1 LQLTQKLN
9 YCKMKKLSIL
19 LLVCLSAFGLY
30 GQTAQL
36 IEKVEAQPG
45 KAIIPF
51 EKYKLPNGLTIIVH
65 EDHSDPMVHLMVS
78 YHVGS
83 ARELPGKSGFAH
95 FFEHMLFQG
104 SEHVGDEEHFKI
116 ISNAGGEVNG
126 NTTRDRTV
134 YIQTFPSNFTE
145 TGLWM
150 EADRMG
156 FLLGAFTQ
164 KKYEIQR
171 STVKNEKD
179 QRYTVP
185 YGFLMEVKDQNLYP
199 PTHPYSWP
207 VIGYVDDLDRV
218 DSNDLRNFFLRWYGP
233 NNATVIVSGDA
244 DAKQVVQW
252 CEKYF
257 GSISPC
263 PEVKKQRVA
272 PVSIPETRF
281 ANYYDGKASVPV
293 IYTSWPAA
301 AAYSNDE
308 AALDVLS
315 QLLGGGKSS
324 LLYKRFVESELALQA
339 NASNNPMG
347 AMNHELAGE
356 FSITLASYPMGDVN
370 FLRRKMFSLVDS
382 FDIIGFSDEDLE
394 RVKSDIVSNYY
405 GVFESVESKASLLN
419 EYNYILE
426 GKSFNLQ
433 DDIDRYKKVTRE
445 DVLRVYRRYLKNRGA
460 SVVIIEP
467 DPRKFTDPN
476 FKPTAFQSVNPNAN
490 VKSTAADAEYA
501 GLSYKRPVDAFD
513 RAKMP
518 ATSAAKPVGIPA
530 LSREKLSNGLEI
542 AVSQSTES
550 PLVFMSFNID
560 GGHLL
565 EGTTVKNGTATM
577 TADMMSEGTKNRSAE
592 KISQELEKLGS
603 SINFGAGGTSTNIS
617 VACLRENLDKTMVI
631 LEDML
636 FNPAFPKTEFD
647 RNKKQTMESFNF
659 MKNNRS
665 QAASNAW
672 SALMYAGTPLA
683 TMASGM
689 QKDVEK
695 LTIEDLKAF
704 HAKYYAPELTKIV
717 VVGNISKEEAT
728 QALSFL
734 NKWKPTGATVTMP
747 AALPKWES
755 NHIFMVDFPNSE
767 QSEIRIGFNA
777 LPYDAS
783 GDFFRSTL
791 MNFPLGGNFNSR
803 INLNLRE
810 EKAWTYGSRAGFS
823 PAYKTLPG
831 NWVFASSVRA
841 SATDSAIVEV
851 VKEVNKFKNEGMTAD
866 EFNFTRN
873 AVLANQALEFESN
886 MQKSGFIYNILNRNL
901 PEDYTRQQ
909 EQVLKSVTREELN
922 ALAAKYLSTQRMVIL
937 VVGDAATLKP
947 RLEKL
952 GYGKVQMLDAFGQGK
967 WKMNAK

>member
-1 LQLTQKLN
+1 
-9 YCKMKKLSIL
+9 MKKLSIL

-65 EDHSDPMVHLMVS
+65 EDHSDPIVHLMVS

-104 SEHVGDEEHFKI
+104 SEHVADEEHFKI

-156 FLLGAFTQ
+156 FFLGAFTQ

-179 QRYTVP
+179 ERYSGP
-185 YGFLMEVKDQNLYP
+185 YGFLQEVKDQNLYP
-199 PTHPYSWP
+199 PNHPYSWP

-218 DSNDLRNFFLRWYGP
+218 DSNDLKNFFLRWYGP
-233 NNATVIVSGDA
+233 NNATIVVSGDA

-257 GSISPC
+257 GSFNRC
-263 PEVKKQRVA
+263 PEIKKQRVS
-272 PVSIPETRF
+272 PVIIPESRF
-281 ANYYDGKASVPV
+281 ATFYDGKASVPV
-293 IYTSWPAA
+293 IMASWPGPPV
-301 AAYSNDE
+301 YTNDE
-308 AALDVLS
+308 PALDILS

-324 LLYKRFVESELALQA
+324 PLYKRFVEAEIALQA
-339 NASNNPMG
+339 NASNNPMTNF
-347 AMNHELAGE
+347 NHELAGE
-356 FSITLASYPMGDVN
+356 FAITIAGYPMSDVN
-370 FLRRKMFSLVDS
+370 FLRKRMFAVVDS

-394 RVKSDIVSNYY
+394 RVKNDLISNFY
-405 GVFESVESKASLLN
+405 GIFESVESKAAVLN
-419 EYNYILE
+419 EYNYLME
-426 GKSFNLQ
+426 GKSFNIQ
-433 DDIDRYKKVTRE
+433 DDIERYRRVTRE
-445 DVLRVYRRYLKNRGA
+445 DILRVYRRYIKAKGA
-460 SVVIIEP
+460 SVVIVEP
-467 DPRKFTDPN
+467 DPRRYTDPN
-476 FKPTAFQSVNPNAN
+476 FKPKPYESFNPNAGLTN
-490 VKSTAADAEYA
+490 PALEAEYQ
-501 GLSYKRPVDAFD
+501 GLKYVRPVDNFD
-513 RAKMP
+513 RSVMP
-518 ATSAAKPVGIPA
+518 KAGPAKPVTIPA
-530 LSREKLSNGLEI
+530 LYKEKLSNGVEI
-542 AVSQSTES
+542 AGAESFES

-560 GGHLL
+560 GGHLV
-565 EGTTVKNGTATM
+565 EGTTVKNGTANM
-577 TADMMSEGTKNRSAE
+577 TADMMGEGTKNRSGE
-592 KISQELEKLGS
+592 QLSKDLEKLGS
-603 SINFGAGGTSTNIS
+603 SIFFSAGTTSTNVS
-617 VACLRENLDKTMVI
+617 VSCLKENLDATMAI

-647 RNKKQTMESFNF
+647 RTKKQTLESFNF
-659 MKNNRS
+659 MKNQRG
-665 QAASNAW
+665 AATQNAW
-672 SALMYAGTPLA
+672 NALMNYGTPFG
-683 TMASGM
+683 TMSTGM

-717 VVGNISKEEAT
+717 VVGSVTKDEAIK
-728 QALSFL
+728 ALSFL
-734 NKWKPTGATVTMP
+734 NKWKPTGATFTAP

-767 QSEIRIGFNA
+767 QSDIRIGFNA
-777 LPYDAS
+777 LPYDAT
-783 GDFFRSTL
+783 GEFFRAQL
-791 MNFPLGGNFNSR
+791 LNFPLGGNFNSR

-810 EKAWTYGSRAGFS
+810 EKAWTYGSRGGFS
-823 PAYKTLPG
+823 GAYRNLTG
-831 NWVFASSVRA
+831 NWTFGASVKA
-841 SATDSAIVEV
+841 QATDSAIMEV
-851 VKEVNKFKNEGMTAD
+851 VKEINKYKKDGMTQE
-866 EFNFTRN
+866 EFEFTRN
-873 AVLANQALEFESN
+873 SILASQALDYESN
-886 MQKSGFIYNILNRNL
+886 GQKAGFIYNIINRNL
-901 PEDYTRQQ
+901 PSDYTRLQ
-909 EQVLKSVTREELN
+909 EQILRDIKREELN
-922 ALAAKYLSTQRMVIL
+922 ALAGKLLNTDRMVIL

-947 RLEKL
+947 KLEKL

-967 WKMNAK
+967 WKVNAK

>member
-1 LQLTQKLN
+1 MNKRYAITI
-9 YCKMKKLSIL
+9 LSL
-19 LLVCLSAFGLY
+19 LLAFRVMA
-30 GQTAQL
+30 QTATL
-36 IEKVEAQPG
+36 VEKVEPQQG
-45 KAIIPF
+45 KAIIAY

-65 EDHSDPMVHLMVS
+65 EDHSDPLVHLMVS

-257 GSISPC
+257 GSFAPC

-272 PVSIPETRF
+272 PVSIPENRF
-281 ANYYDGKASVPV
+281 ANFYDGKASVPV
-293 IYTSWPAA
+293 LYTSWPASP
-301 AAYSNDE
+301 AYSNDE
-308 AALDVLS
+308 APLDVLS

-324 LLYKRFVESELALQA
+324 LFYKRFVEAEIALQA

-356 FSITLASYPMGDVN
+356 FSITLAGYPMSDVN
-370 FLRRKMFSLVDS
+370 FLRRKMFALVDS
-382 FDIIGFSDEDLE
+382 FDIIGFGDDDLE
-394 RVKSDIVSNYY
+394 RVKNDIVSSYY
-405 GVFESVESKASLLN
+405 GVFESVESKASLIN
-419 EYNYILE
+419 EYTYIQE
-426 GKSFNLQ
+426 GKAFNLQ
-433 DDIDRYKKVTRE
+433 DDIDRYRRVTRE

-476 FKPTAFQSVNPNAN
+476 FKPTSYQSVNPNAN
-490 VKSTAADAEYA
+490 VKSTSADAEYA
-501 GLSYKRPVDAFD
+501 GLTYKRPVDAFD
-513 RAKMP
+513 RALMP
-518 ATSAAKPVGIPA
+518 AATAAKPVTIPS

-565 EGTTVKNGTATM
+565 EGSIVKNGTASM
-577 TADMMSEGTKNRSAE
+577 TAEMMSEGTTSRSSE

-603 SINFGAGGTSTNIS
+603 SINFGAGNTGTNIS
-617 VACLRENLDKTMVI
+617 VACLRENLDKTMEI

-647 RNKKQTMESFNF
+647 RNKKQSLEQFNF
-659 MKNNRS
+659 IKNNRS

-672 SALMYAGTPLA
+672 SALMNAGTPLA

-695 LTIEDLKAF
+695 LTIADLKAF
-704 HAKYYAPELTKIV
+704 HAKYYAPELTKVV
-717 VVGNISKEEAT
+717 VVGNVSQEEAMK
-728 QALSFL
+728 ALSFL
-734 NKWKPTGATVTMP
+734 NKWKTTGAAAP
-747 AALPKWES
+747 AVPTLPKWES
-755 NHIFMVDFPNSE
+755 NHVFMVDFPNSE

-783 GDFFRSTL
+783 GEFFRSTL

-810 EKAWTYGSRAGFS
+810 EKAWTYGSRGGFT
-823 PAYKTLPG
+823 PAYKNLSG
-831 NWVFASSVRA
+831 NWIFSSSVRA

-851 VKEVNKFKNEGMTAD
+851 VKEINNFKQGGMTAE

-873 AVLANQALEFESN
+873 SVLANQALEFESN

-901 PEDYTRQQ
+901 PDDYTRQQ
-909 EQVLKSVTREELN
+909 EQVLKGITMDELN
-922 ALAAKYLSTQRMVIL
+922 QLAAKYLSTDRMVIL

-967 WKMNAK
+967 WTMKGK

>member
-1 LQLTQKLN
+1 MNKRYAITI
-9 YCKMKKLSIL
+9 LSL
-19 LLVCLSAFGLY
+19 LLAFRVMA
-30 GQTAQL
+30 QTATL
-36 IEKVEAQPG
+36 VEKVEPQQS
-45 KAIIPF
+45 KAIIAY

-65 EDHSDPMVHLMVS
+65 EDHSDPLVHLMVS

-257 GSISPC
+257 GSFAPC

-272 PVSIPETRF
+272 PVSIPENRF
-281 ANYYDGKASVPV
+281 ANFYDGKASVPV
-293 IYTSWPAA
+293 LYTSWPASP
-301 AAYSNDE
+301 AYSNDE
-308 AALDVLS
+308 APLDVLS

-324 LLYKRFVESELALQA
+324 LFYKRFVEAEIALQA

-356 FSITLASYPMGDVN
+356 FSITLAGYPMSDVN
-370 FLRRKMFSLVDS
+370 FLRRKMFALVDS
-382 FDIIGFSDEDLE
+382 FDIIGFGDDDLE
-394 RVKSDIVSNYY
+394 RVKNDIVSSYY
-405 GVFESVESKASLLN
+405 GVFESVESKASLIN
-419 EYNYILE
+419 EYTYIQE
-426 GKSFNLQ
+426 GKAFNLQ
-433 DDIDRYKKVTRE
+433 DDIDRYRRVTRE

-476 FKPTAFQSVNPNAN
+476 FKPTSYQSVNPNAN
-490 VKSTAADAEYA
+490 VKSTSADAEYA
-501 GLSYKRPVDAFD
+501 GLTYKRPVDAFD
-513 RAKMP
+513 RALMP
-518 ATSAAKPVGIPA
+518 AATAAKPVTIPS

-565 EGTTVKNGTATM
+565 EGSIVKNGTASM
-577 TADMMSEGTKNRSAE
+577 TAEMMSEGTTSRSSE

-603 SINFGAGGTSTNIS
+603 SINFGAGNTGTNIS
-617 VACLRENLDKTMVI
+617 VACLRENLDKTMEI

-647 RNKKQTMESFNF
+647 RNKKQSLEQFNF
-659 MKNNRS
+659 IKNNRS

-672 SALMYAGTPLA
+672 SALMNAGTPLA

-695 LTIEDLKAF
+695 LTIADLKAF
-704 HAKYYAPELTKIV
+704 HAKYYAPELTKVV
-717 VVGNISKEEAT
+717 VVGNVSQEEAMK
-728 QALSFL
+728 ALSFL
-734 NKWKPTGATVTMP
+734 NKWKTTGAAAP
-747 AALPKWES
+747 AVPTLPKWES
-755 NHIFMVDFPNSE
+755 NHVFMVDFPNSE

-783 GDFFRSTL
+783 GEFFRSTL

-810 EKAWTYGSRAGFS
+810 EKAWTYGSRGGFT
-823 PAYKTLPG
+823 PAYKNLSG
-831 NWVFASSVRA
+831 NWIFSSSVRA

-851 VKEVNKFKNEGMTAD
+851 VKEINNFKQGGMTAE

-873 AVLANQALEFESN
+873 SVLANQALEFESN

-901 PEDYTRQQ
+901 PDDYTRQQ
-909 EQVLKSVTREELN
+909 EQVLKGITMDELN
-922 ALAAKYLSTQRMVIL
+922 QLAAKYLSTDRMVIL

-967 WKMNAK
+967 WTMKGK